1 MSPFA
6 KLFDLPTH
14 QVLFY
19 KDFQLLDSRRKG
31 MYTSYRIVAITQ
43 HEGAAQQLGY
53 GYDSESKRDEVFE
66 KLNEQF
72 AKSTLSVVLEAFNP
86 A

>member
-1 MSPFA
+1 MSQFA

-19 KDFQLLDSRRKG
+19 KDFENVESCRKG
-31 MYTSYRIVAITQ
+31 PRTMYRIVAIVG
-43 HEGAAQQLGY
+43 HEGAQQVGY
-53 GYDSESKRDEVFE
+53 AYDSEQKRNEVFD
-66 KLNEQF
+66 KVDASF
-72 AKSTLSVVLEAFNP
+72 AESTLSVVLEAFKP